1 MPDEES
7 YDGIAVP
14 DLRIDS
20 VEWTAEQAE
29 HIRTRSSRYAGA
41 FDIEPE

>member
-1 MPDEES
+1 MAGEET

-20 VEWTAEQAE
+20 VEWTRGQAG